1 MACGVGEGPGLA
13 DVSAGAELSN
23 GEEPPAG
30 TVSPGAGGSE
40 SASAGGGSGEMS
52 SPLPRICGG
61 TGAALSP
68 TPDEAEEEAGPCAID
83 LVELALERRSAISA
97 ADFKASSPTLER
109 SCSMRFFASSLSR
122 DPGCCRS
129 TSL

>member
-1 MACGVGEGPGLA
+1 MVPGVDEGPGVA
-13 DVSAGAELSN
+13 EESAGGELSS

-61 TGAALSP
+61 TGAVSP

-83 LVELALERRSAISA
+83 LVEFALERRSAISA
-97 ADFKASSPTLER
+97 ADFKVSSPTLER
-109 SCSMRFFASSLSR
+109 SCSIRFFASSLSR